1 MAVFV
6 VWEPVLATDWAP
18 PNGSAQARTGDPR
31 VEQFWD
37 RARSLSTAIRAAGDE
52 RVFGQRR
59 LKGETVWDYVA
70 VFPPGV
76 RWEARFPV
84 PAYAGAPVLDI
95 IHEAAPFL

>member
-1 MAVFV
+1 MFV

-18 PNGSAQARTGDPR
+18 PNRSAQARTGDPR
-31 VEQFWD
+31 VAQFWD
-37 RARSLSTAIRAAGDE
+37 RARALSTAIHAAGDD